1 MPNIGLVLSGGMA
14 KGAYQIG
21 ALRAVNELFKPS
33 DISCVSAASVG
44 ALNAYLYLTNSSL
57 DKGIEMWNSV
67 SDGGT
72 RPWVTTLLRSS
83 FLQNAIKAMV
93 SENEINNVFYVPL
106 VNLRKRRLSYIN
118 FGKVPQEKMEL
129 HLRAC
134 VAMPIYNSAVLINGE
149 SYYDGAL
156 IDNIP
161 IYPVLKHPID
171 YIICIYFDTLNYT
184 FENNYLDNKIIKMNF
199 TDNKIVSNSVLFK
212 GESIKYMLDEGYLRA
227 KRILQYVFTN
237 GINDV
242 DSIYSRIT
250 DLNAMNINRNLRIT
264 GDVAVNNMNR
274 ITKKFMKK
282 PEIL

>member
-21 ALRAVNELFKPS
+21 ALRAINELFKPS
-33 DISCVSAASVG
+33 DISYISAASVG
-44 ALNAYLYLTNSSL
+44 ALNAYLYLTNNL
-57 DKGIEMWNSV
+57 DKGIELWNSV
-67 SDGGT
+67 SDGNT
-72 RPWVTTLLRSS
+72 RPWITTLLRSS
-83 FLQNAIKAMV
+83 FLQNAIKSMV
-93 SENEINNVFYVPL
+93 SKDKINNIFYIPL
-106 VNLRKRRLSYIN
+106 VNLRKRKLSYVN
-118 FGKVPQEKMEL
+118 LGKVSPENMEL
-129 HLRAC
+129 YLRAS
-134 VAMPIYNSAVLINGE
+134 VAMPIYNSAVKINGKP
-149 SYYDGAL
+149 YYDGAL

-161 IYPVLKHPID
+161 VYPVLKHSID

-184 FENNYLDNKIIKMNF
+184 FENDYLDNKIIKMNF
-199 TDNKIVSNSVLFK
+199 TDDKMVSYSIIFN

-237 GINDV
+237 GVEDV

-250 DLNAMNINRNLRIT
+250 DLNAMNANRNLRIT

-274 ITKKFMKK
+274 VYKKFMKK